1 MQNGYS
7 FFTTEKER
15 RNLTYLPGLCLA
27 EHRLLLSARLGVSSS
42 YLLTLVAAVQNSY
55 HGFYLNGCSALKI
68 LEAVGWEK
76 GTLERSIG
84 EEPVEDLERG
94 LSLGLVVPFCICL
107 SQCLGRYGGEER
119 SRG

>member
-1 MQNGYS
+1 M
-7 FFTTEKER
+7 
-15 RNLTYLPGLCLA
+15 
-27 EHRLLLSARLGVSSS
+27 SSS
-42 YLLTLVAAVQNSY
+42 YLLILVAAVQNSD
-55 HGFYLNGCSALKI
+55 HGFYLKGCSALKI

-76 GTLERSIG
+76 GTSERSIG

-107 SQCLGRYGGEER
+107 SQCLGLYGEEER